1 MTGDVQRRSKAAPLH
16 FAVRSFPASLGFLLA
31 CVLIAMHIFSMR
43 EILPGIFTW
52 GSTYADRPWDLNGYA
67 IALTGGTVLIDPPA
81 PEEADWQKLPAPIT
95 TVVLTNRDHVRDAT
109 LFRARCGARIVA
121 SKDEVSQFTS
131 LPIDATVQEGD
142 LIGSTLRVIHLPG
155 KSPGEIGLYLEPAYH
170 AASRDKGGI
179 LILGDAIIGNPPGAL
194 GLIPEE
200 KLDDP
205 KRLRGSLPK
214 VLDYNFDVLLLCDGQ
229 SVLTNAK
236 QKVSDFLEG
245 LG

>member
-1 MTGDVQRRSKAAPLH
+1 M
-16 FAVRSFPASLGFLLA
+16 
-31 CVLIAMHIFSMR
+31 
-43 EILPGIFTW
+43 
-52 GSTYADRPWDLNGYA
+52 
-67 IALTGGTVLIDPPA
+67 
-81 PEEADWQKLPAPIT
+81 
-95 TVVLTNRDHVRDAT
+95 
-109 LFRARCGARIVA
+109 LFRTRYGAHIVA
-121 SKDEVSQFTS
+121 GQYEISQFTL

-142 LIGSTLRVIHLPG
+142 LIGSALRVIHLPG

-170 AASRDKGGI
+170 DASRDRGGI

-214 VLDYNFDVLLLCDGQ
+214 IIAYDFDVLLLCDGQ
-229 SVLTNAK
+229 SVLSNAK
-236 QKVSDFLEG
+236 QKVSEFLEG

>member
-1 MTGDVQRRSKAAPLH
+1 MRASFIAQRHA
-16 FAVRSFPASLGFLLA
+16 FLT
-31 CVLIAMHIFSMR
+31 MR

-67 IALTGGTVLIDPPA
+67 IALAGGTLLIDPPA
-81 PEEADWQKLPAPIT
+81 PEEAGWQKLPKPIA
-95 TVVLTNRDHVRDAT
+95 TVVLTNRDHVRDAP
-109 LFRARCGARIVA
+109 LFRTRYGARIVA
-121 SKDEVSQFTS
+121 SKDEVSQITS

-142 LIGSTLRVIHLPG
+142 LIGSALRVIHLPG

-170 AASRDKGGI
+170 TASRDKGGI

-205 KRLRGSLPK
+205 KKLRGSLPK
-214 VLDYNFDVLLLCDGQ
+214 ILEYNFDVLLLCDGQ
-229 SVLTNAK
+229 SVLSDAK
-236 QKVSDFLEG
+236 QKVSEFLEG

>member
-1 MTGDVQRRSKAAPLH
+1 
-16 FAVRSFPASLGFLLA
+16 
-31 CVLIAMHIFSMR
+31 MR
-43 EILPGIFTW
+43 EIFPGIFTW

-67 IALTGGTVLIDPPA
+67 IALAGGTVVIDPPA
-81 PEEADWQKLPAPIT
+81 PEEAGWQELPKPIA
-95 TVVLTNRDHVRDAT
+95 TVVLTNRDHVRDAPV
-109 LFRARCGARIVA
+109 FRTRYGARIIA
-121 SKDEVSQFTS
+121 SKDEISQFAS

-142 LIGSTLRVIHLPG
+142 LIGGALRVIDLPG

-205 KRLRGSLPK
+205 KALRGSLPK

-229 SVLTNAK
+229 SVLNGAK
-236 QKVSDFLEG
+236 QKVSDFLQG
-245 LG
+245 LK